1 MEVNCG
7 TKLWHL
13 LSIGSLFVQP
23 CKLVLIRTSNEL
35 GILVY
40 TLDPKLRIT
49 ENAMA
54 GFSIDHSIQI
64 CIWNIN
70 FYRIECL
77 HRFSRFCLFKW

>member
-7 TKLWHL
+7 TKLWQL
-13 LSIGSLFVQP
+13 LNIGTLFVQL
-23 CKLVLIRTSNEL
+23 CKLELISTSNEL

-40 TLDPKLRIT
+40 ILDPKLRIT

-54 GFSIDHSIQI
+54 GFSIDYSIQI

-70 FYRIECL
+70 FYRIERVN
-77 HRFSRFCLFKW
+77 RFSRFCLFKW